1 MRTLPR
7 SNLKLLIVDDD
18 PTTRALLAEALET
31 RGACVRASASAREAQ
46 QALVLWHPDLMISDV
61 GMPHENGYELIRRV
75 RHLSVRDG
83 GTTPAIACTGYTRP
97 EDRARAMRA
106 GFDAVVTKPV
116 NLEELLQ
123 TIVQVAGVRGP
134 VAVDDADAAPDD
146 GAPGPEAE
154 DARTSAPDS

>member
-61 GMPHENGYELIRRV
+61 GMPRENGYELIRRV

>member
-1 MRTLPR
+1 MPAPQPTV
-7 SNLKLLIVDDD
+7 NLKLLIVDDD
-18 PTTRALLAEALET
+18 PNTRDLLAEALEV
-31 RGACVRASASAREAQ
+31 RGARVRALGSASEARTT
-46 QALVLWHPDLMISDV
+46 LVAWHPDLMISDV
-61 GMPHENGYELIRRV
+61 GMPRENGYELIRRV

-123 TIVQVAGVRGP
+123 TIVLSFRPLVSALRSGIVKRVSNVP
-134 VAVDDADAAPDD
+134 ILPLVFS
-146 GAPGPEAE
+146 
-154 DARTSAPDS
+154 RTRNFMR